1 MNVVASP
8 RIKGQEMQS
17 QTRGHLYGIIA
28 EFGTSD
34 AVLNA
39 ARKAYRA
46 GYRQLDAY
54 TPFPVD
60 ELAESIGK
68 GGSPIAP
75 IVLAGGITGGLT
87 GYFLQLWGI
96 GINYPYDIGS
106 RPLNSWPL
114 YIPITFELTI
124 LFAALSGFTAMFWL
138 NRLPCIHH
146 PVFGVPGFERATV
159 DRFFLSVEA
168 SDPLFDTVLVY
179 EFLAGMEP
187 IRVVEIRTR

>member
-1 MNVVASP
+1 
-8 RIKGQEMQS
+8 MQP

-28 EFGTSD
+28 EFGTSESI
-34 AVLNA
+34 LNA
-39 ARKAYRA
+39 ASEVYRA
-46 GYRQLDAY
+46 GYRHLDAY

-60 ELAESIGK
+60 DLAESIGK
-68 GGSPIAP
+68 GKSLIAP
-75 IVLAGGITGGLT
+75 IVFIGGITGGLT

-124 LFAALSGFTAMFWL
+124 LFAALSGFIGMFWL

-146 PVFGVPGFERATV
+146 PVFGVPGFERASV
-159 DRFFLSVEA
+159 DRFFLSIEA
-168 SDPLFDTVLVY
+168 SDPLFDAILVN